1 MITIL
6 RQKQRLIETDETSI
20 IRLNKAKNIMKKEKS
35 HRYTQ
40 TRENER
46 ERHNDLDQEEQAN
59 KLGKKCYGQTQTK
72 HKLNR
77 EKTQ

>member
-1 MITIL
+1 
-6 RQKQRLIETDETSI
+6 
-20 IRLNKAKNIMKKEKS
+20 MKKEKS

-59 KLGKKCYGQTQTK
+59 KLEKKCYGQTQTK

>member
-1 MITIL
+1 
-6 RQKQRLIETDETSI
+6 
-20 IRLNKAKNIMKKEKS
+20 MKKEKS

-59 KLGKKCYGQTQTK
+59 KL
-72 HKLNR
+72 
-77 EKTQ
+77 EKSAMDKRRQNTN